1 MIDDDALVTR
11 AVLREEL
18 REALTRYP
26 TRDELKQE
34 LARFASK
41 DELKQELA
49 RFATKDELKQE
60 LARSA
65 SKDELGQVVQVIA
78 QQHET
83 LLRAID
89 QRFGQFEQLSAERHE
104 WLLGEIARSARVAA
118 EEHRREL
125 GVLDDR
131 YRELPGRV
139 TTLERELDEHRRD
152 GALHARSRRP
162 PRPR

>member
-26 TRDELKQE
+26 TR
-34 LARFASK
+34 